1 MNVYMEVDRVRGGGA
16 DLRAVAPGA
25 RKASDR
31 VEAPAQTA
39 ADGNTGFLTGDAG
52 VRWQAALGEVTAGV
66 ERRVAWQGEQVTGS
80 ADDLDGADGEVG
92 GRFRSIARSV
102 PRPKR
107 D

>member
-1 MNVYMEVDRVRGGGA
+1 MDVYMEVDRVRGGGA

-31 VEAPAQTA
+31 VEAPAEA
-39 ADGNTGFLTGDAG
+39 AATGNAGFLTGDAG
-52 VRWQAALGEVTAGV
+52 QRWRAALGEVTEGV

-80 ADDLDGADGEVG
+80 ADDMDGADGEAG
-92 GRFRSIARSV
+92 GRFRSIGRSV
-102 PRPKR
+102 PRSKQ